1 MRKKI
6 LILSIVITFM
16 IGACAEKNSTVVDTA
31 IIEKEN
37 ETVDEDSNK
46 EVSQIESETVDNTNE
61 NKPVP
66 CSYESI
72 IEEIKKGLEDPEAF
86 FDRDN
91 EYPLDLYWAISGC
104 VSLGTWYDLGYLQE
118 DIDGDG
124 IEEMLVL
131 IDDSDGDISV
141 GNLIC
146 LFTLQNG
153 QPYPVIFKGER
164 DEYQL
169 CENNIIKEEYYYAT
183 PSEGVNYYKYEKG
196 KLELIE
202 GIDGEYDFDKR
213 EFQYYYIDDDSEN
226 DSGRELTE
234 KEDDD
239 IREEFEARYK
249 KRKIQVHLFKEK

>member
-1 MRKKI
+1 MRKK
-6 LILSIVITFM
+6 LLLLSIVITFM
-16 IGACAEKNSTVVDTA
+16 LGACAEKNSAVADAA

-46 EVSQIESETVDNTNE
+46 EASQIESETVDNTNE

-91 EYPLDLYWAISGC
+91 EYPFELSCAVSRC
-104 VSLGTWYDLGYLQE
+104 VILGTWYDLGYLQE

-124 IEEMLVL
+124 IEEMLVG
-131 IDDSDGDISV
+131 IDDSDGDISG
-141 GNLIC
+141 GNLMC

-153 QPYPVIFKGER
+153 QPYPVVLKGDR

-169 CENNIIKEEYYYAT
+169 CENNIIKQEYYYAT
-183 PSEGVNYYKYEKG
+183 PSRGVNYYKYEKG

-202 GIDGEYDFDKR
+202 CINGEYDFDRRK
-213 EFQYYYIDDDSEN
+213 FQYYYTTDDSGKN
-226 DSGRELTE
+226 PGRELTE
-234 KEDDD
+234 KEADD
-239 IREEFEARYK
+239 IIEEFEARYK
-249 KRKIQVHLFKEK
+249 KRKIQVHLF